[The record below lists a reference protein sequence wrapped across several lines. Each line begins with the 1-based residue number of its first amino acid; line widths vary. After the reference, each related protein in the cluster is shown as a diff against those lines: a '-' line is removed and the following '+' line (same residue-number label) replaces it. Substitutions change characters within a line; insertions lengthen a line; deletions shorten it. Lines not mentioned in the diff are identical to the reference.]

1 MSGSGPGGTIPV
13 MFTHVIAREFMAD
26 RMRAIEDQANVN
38 GLRATA
44 RGSSDGAE
52 VSARKR
58 TRPSR
63 WFARR

>member
-1 MSGSGPGGTIPV
+1 

-26 RMRAIEDQANVN
+26 RMRAIEVQSNIN

-58 TRPSR
+58 TRSS
-63 WFARR
+63 WWSARRS